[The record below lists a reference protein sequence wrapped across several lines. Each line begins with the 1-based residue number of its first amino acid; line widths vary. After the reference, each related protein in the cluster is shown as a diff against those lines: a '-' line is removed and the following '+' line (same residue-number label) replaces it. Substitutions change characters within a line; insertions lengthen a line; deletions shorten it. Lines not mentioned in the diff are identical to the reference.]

1 LRVAVVGARGQ
12 LGSALVAA
20 LDDAVPLTRDD
31 FDLTDRDGVMRA
43 IERAR
48 PDAVINTAAYL
59 DVNAAEREPEAAFRV
74 NALGARWIA
83 QAAERLGATTLYVS
97 SDYVFPGDGGAPYLE
112 WDQPRPL
119 SVYGRS
125 KLAGE
130 VETLAAGR
138 RSIVVRT
145 SWIFGGTSKSFV
157 NTIRRIADGREL
169 AMVTD
174 EIGCPTYAPDL
185 AAAIRRLLGRSA
197 PGVYHLSNAGECSRF
212 DWAKSIVEQIG
223 STSQVVPTT
232 LAEYE
237 RRNPGQAPRPAHSTL
252 ANTAAASLG
261 ITLRPWQEALAEHL
275 CAPR

>member
-197 PGVYHLSNAGECSRF
+197 PGVYHLSNAGGCSRF

>member
-1 LRVAVVGARGQ
+1 MRVAVVGARCQ

-20 LDDAVPLTRDD
+20 LDDVVPLTRDD

-48 PDAVINTAAYL
+48 PDAVVNTAAYL
-59 DVNAAEREPEAAFRV
+59 DVNAAEREPESAFRV

-83 QAAERLGATTLYVS
+83 QAADRLGAAVMYVS
-97 SDYVFPGDGGAPYLE
+97 TDYVFAGDGGAPYFE
-112 WDQPRPL
+112 WDQPRPR

-130 VETLAAGR
+130 AETLAAGR
-138 RSIVVRT
+138 RSMVVRT
-145 SWIFGGTSKSFV
+145 SWIFGGTGKSFV
-157 NTIRRIADGREL
+157 NTIRRVADGREL
-169 AMVTD
+169 PVVTD
-174 EIGCPTYAPDL
+174 EISAPTYAPDL
-185 AAAIRRLLGRSA
+185 AVAIRRLLGRSA
-197 PGVYHLSNAGECSRF
+197 PGVYHLSNAGECSRH
-212 DWAKSIVEQIG
+212 DWAKAIVELVG

-237 RRNPGQAPRPAHSTL
+237 AKNPGQAPRPAHSTL
-252 ANTAAASLG
+252 ANCAAASLG